1 MSYFALF
8 DNAIDD
14 SARLYQAYQYSVF
27 IKPTDLD
34 KLDSFLQKGWA
45 LGLYAVLLGDYEF
58 GFALQDLPEK
68 PDHYLVLHWFAK
80 KTILVNIDD
89 WLTKQA
95 DPNKPAGI
103 SQVRNDT
110 DRQSY
115 LQAIEKI
122 KNAIDSGDIYQI
134 NYTVRLHLRAYGNPI
149 RLYQRLRQPVPYAV
163 LANLPDS
170 AGKTAWTLSFSPE
183 LFLSI
188 AKNGLITT
196 RPMKGTAP
204 FLGDGKDEMRADFL
218 RADPKNRAENTMI
231 VDLLRSDLGKIA
243 QTGSVRITDLFK
255 VSRFGSVLQMTT
267 TVQAQPRA
275 GTTLAELFRA
285 TYPCGSITGAPKRRS
300 MQIIDD
306 LESSRRGL
314 YTGTIGWL
322 EQCSTGLGAY
332 GSFNIVIR
340 SLELKPE
347 TADTYSGTYGV
358 GSGIVADS
366 VGADEFDE
374 CGWKARFLH
383 QLTPE
388 FSLFETMRVQS
399 RQCALIQFHLER
411 LRDSAQAVNIKLD
424 FEIAS
429 KRLKEYLQQLPA
441 NGIFRVKMVVDREGA
456 INFSAVPLKPLE
468 GQQSVIISSKRLD
481 NHNYVRRFKTCVRQ
495 FYDEGWQQ
503 AVKKG
508 AFDSLFF
515 NQDHQLLE
523 GGRSSVFI
531 QYQNQWHTPA
541 LSLDILDGVMRRQ
554 VMNNPQKYLHADQV
568 HEGVIT
574 REMLEQAQQ
583 IKVCNALRGLFSVRL
598 QAEPGF

>member
-1 MSYFALF
+1 M
-8 DNAIDD
+8 
-14 SARLYQAYQYSVF
+14 
-27 IKPTDLD
+27 
-34 KLDSFLQKGWA
+34 
-45 LGLYAVLLGDYEF
+45 AVEF
-58 GFALQDLPEK
+58 GGLDECHDGGRSL
-68 PDHYLVLHWFAK
+68 
-80 KTILVNIDD
+80 
-89 WLTKQA
+89 
-95 DPNKPAGI
+95 AGT
-103 SQVRNDT
+103 Q
-110 DRQSY
+110 
-115 LQAIEKI
+115 
-122 KNAIDSGDIYQI
+122 
-134 NYTVRLHLRAYGNPI
+134 RACKEP
-149 RLYQRLRQPVPYAV
+149 V
-163 LANLPDS
+163 LAPQCQGGLP
-170 AGKTAWTLSFSPE
+170 
-183 LFLSI
+183 
-188 AKNGLITT
+188 
-196 RPMKGTAP
+196 
-204 FLGDGKDEMRADFL
+204 
-218 RADPKNRAENTMI
+218 
-231 VDLLRSDLGKIA
+231 
-243 QTGSVRITDLFK
+243 
-255 VSRFGSVLQMTT
+255 
-267 TVQAQPRA
+267 
-275 GTTLAELFRA
+275 
-285 TYPCGSITGAPKRRS
+285 
-300 MQIIDD
+300 
-306 LESSRRGL
+306 
-314 YTGTIGWL
+314 IGWL

-468 GQQSVIISSKRLD
+468 GQQSV
-481 NHNYVRRFKTCVRQ
+481 
-495 FYDEGWQQ
+495 
-503 AVKKG
+503 KKG